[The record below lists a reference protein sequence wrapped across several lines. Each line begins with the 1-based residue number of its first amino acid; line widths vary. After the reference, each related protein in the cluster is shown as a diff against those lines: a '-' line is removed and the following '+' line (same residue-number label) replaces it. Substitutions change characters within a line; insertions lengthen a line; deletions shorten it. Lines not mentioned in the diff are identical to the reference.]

1 MVRRSLPLR
10 GLPEI
15 PEHKFRKGNP
25 YFVNLSNLI
34 ITIPTI
40 LYALTIHEY
49 FHGWTA
55 NRLGDPTARLQGRLT
70 LNPLAHI
77 DIAGALCFIFAHFGW
92 GKPVP
97 VNPYNFKNPKRDNMI
112 VSFAGPA
119 SNFISAFLFG
129 ILFQILRNAHFIPL
143 NLSSLLFNLLLSGII
158 MNLSLAFFNMVPLFP
173 LDGSH
178 ILEGLLPYPMAMKYK
193 EIERYSPFI
202 LLGLIVMGNFAGFSL
217 LSNLLGP
224 PIHYFLKLFTGL

>member
-1 MVRRSLPLR
+1 MD
-10 GLPEI
+10 I
-15 PEHKFRKGNP
+15 
-25 YFVNLSNLI
+25 SNLI
-34 ITIPTI
+34 ISIPTI

-55 NRLGDPTARLQGRLT
+55 NKFGDPTARLQGRLT

-77 DIAGALCFIFAHFGW
+77 DILGALCFVFAHFGW

-97 VNPYNFKNPKRDNMI
+97 INPNNFRNPRRDNMI

-119 SNFISAFLFG
+119 SNFVSALLFG
-129 ILFQILRNAHFIPL
+129 LIFQVLRTVSLPMNVSALFY
-143 NLSSLLFNLLLSGII
+143 NLLISGII
-158 MNLSLAFFNMVPLFP
+158 MNLSLAFFNMIPLFP

-178 ILEGLLPYPMAMKYK
+178 ILEGLLPYPMAMRYK

-202 LLGLIVMGNFAGFSL
+202 LLGLIVMGNFTGVSI
-217 LSNLLGP
+217 LSMVLGP

>member
-1 MVRRSLPLR
+1 MNLNNLLIS
-10 GLPEI
+10 I
-15 PEHKFRKGNP
+15 P
-25 YFVNLSNLI
+25 I
-34 ITIPTI
+34 I

-55 NRLGDPTARLQGRLT
+55 NKFGDPTARLQGRLT

-77 DIAGALCFIFAHFGW
+77 DILGAICFVFARFGW

-97 VNPYNFKNPKRDNMI
+97 VNPYNFRNPRRDNMI

-119 SNFISAFLFG
+119 SNFVSAFLFG
-129 ILFQILRNAHFIPL
+129 VIFQLLRNAPFIPMHVYAIL
-143 NLSSLLFNLLLSGII
+143 YNVLISGII
-158 MNLSLAFFNMVPLFP
+158 INLSLAFFNMIPLFP

-178 ILEGLLPYPMAMKYK
+178 ILEGLLPYSMAQKYK

-202 LLGLIVMGNFAGFSL
+202 LLGLIIMGNYAGISVL
-217 LSNLLGP
+217 GIILGP
-224 PIHYFLKLFTGL
+224 PIHYFLRLFTGL

>member
-1 MVRRSLPLR
+1 MD
-10 GLPEI
+10 
-15 PEHKFRKGNP
+15 
-25 YFVNLSNLI
+25 LSNLI
-34 ITIPTI
+34 ISIPAI

-55 NRLGDPTARLQGRLT
+55 NKFGDPTARLQGRLT

-77 DIAGALCFIFAHFGW
+77 DILGAICFVIAHFGW

-97 VNPYNFKNPKRDNMI
+97 INPNNFRNPRRDNVI

-119 SNFISAFLFG
+119 SNFVSAFAFG
-129 ILFQILRNAHFIPL
+129 IIFQILR
-143 NLSSLLFNLLLSGII
+143 STSLPMNISAVFYNLLLTGII
-158 MNLSLAFFNMVPLFP
+158 MNLSLAFFNMIPLFP

-202 LLGLIVMGNFAGFSL
+202 LLGLIIMGNFTGVSIFSVV
-217 LSNLLGP
+217 LGP
-224 PIHYFLKLFTGL
+224 PVQYFLRLFTGL

>member
-1 MVRRSLPLR
+1 MN
-10 GLPEI
+10 
-15 PEHKFRKGNP
+15 FN
-25 YFVNLSNLI
+25 NLL
-34 ITIPTI
+34 ITIPAI

-55 NRLGDPTARLQGRLT
+55 NKFGDPTARLQGRLT

-77 DIAGALCFIFAHFGW
+77 DILGALCFVFANFGW

-97 VNPYNFKNPKRDNMI
+97 INPYNFKNPRRDNVL

-119 SNFISAFLFG
+119 SNFVSAFLFG
-129 ILFQILRNAHFIPL
+129 VIFQLLRNATFIPL
-143 NLSSLLFNLLLSGII
+143 NVSTNLFNLLLSGIM
-158 MNLSLAFFNMVPLFP
+158 MNLSLAIFNMIPLFP

-178 ILEGLLPYPMAMKYK
+178 ILEGLLPPAMARKYK

-202 LLGLIVMGNFAGFSL
+202 LLGLIIMGNYGGISIFSMV
-217 LSNLLGP
+217 LGP
-224 PIHYFLKLFTGL
+224 PIHYFLRLFTGL

>member
-1 MVRRSLPLR
+1 M
-10 GLPEI
+10 
-15 PEHKFRKGNP
+15 
-25 YFVNLSNLI
+25 NLNKLLVL
-34 ITIPTI
+34 IPTI

-55 NRLGDPTARLQGRLT
+55 NKFGDPTAKLQGRLT

-77 DIAGALCFIFAHFGW
+77 DIFGALCFIFAHFGW

-97 VNPYNFKNPKRDNMI
+97 INPYNFKNPRRDNII

-119 SNFISAFLFG
+119 SNFVSAFFFG
-129 ILFQILRNAHFIPL
+129 LAFQLLRKISFLPMD
-143 NLSSLLFNLLLSGII
+143 LSVFLYNLLITGIMI
-158 MNLSLAFFNMVPLFP
+158 NLSLAFFNMIPLFP

-178 ILEGLLPYPMAMKYK
+178 ILEGLLPYRMAQKYK

-202 LLGLIVMGNFAGFSL
+202 LIGLIILGNYAGISIL
-217 LSNLLGP
+217 GMLLGP
-224 PIHYFLKLFTGL
+224 PIQFFLRLFAGFQ

>member
-1 MVRRSLPLR
+1 MN
-10 GLPEI
+10 
-15 PEHKFRKGNP
+15 FN
-25 YFVNLSNLI
+25 NLL
-34 ITIPTI
+34 ITIPAI

-55 NRLGDPTARLQGRLT
+55 NKFGDPTARLQGRLT

-77 DIAGALCFIFAHFGW
+77 DILGALCFVFANFGW

-97 VNPYNFKNPKRDNMI
+97 INPYNFKNPRRDNVL

-119 SNFISAFLFG
+119 SNFVSAFLFG
-129 ILFQILRNAHFIPL
+129 VIFQLLRNTTFIPM
-143 NLSSLLFNLLLSGII
+143 NVSTNLFNLLLSGIM
-158 MNLSLAFFNMVPLFP
+158 MNLSLAIFNMIPLFP

-178 ILEGLLPYPMAMKYK
+178 ILEGLLPSAMARKYK

-202 LLGLIVMGNFAGFSL
+202 LLGLIIMGNYGGISIFSMV
-217 LSNLLGP
+217 LGP
-224 PIHYFLKLFTGL
+224 PIHYFLRLFTGL

>member
-1 MVRRSLPLR
+1 MN
-10 GLPEI
+10 
-15 PEHKFRKGNP
+15 FN
-25 YFVNLSNLI
+25 NLI
-34 ITIPTI
+34 ISIPTI

-49 FHGWTA
+49 FHGWSA

-77 DIAGALCFIFAHFGW
+77 DILGALCFVFAGFGW

-97 VNPYNFKNPKRDNMI
+97 INPYNFKNPRRDNVI

-119 SNFISAFLFG
+119 ANFVSALMFG
-129 ILFQILRNAHFIPL
+129 ILFQLLRSASFLPSGASAIV
-143 NLSSLLFNLLLSGII
+143 FNLLLSGII
-158 MNLSLAFFNMVPLFP
+158 VNLSLAFFNMIPLYP

-178 ILEGLLPYPMAMKYK
+178 IMEGLLPYPMAQKYK

-202 LLGLIVMGNFAGFSL
+202 LLGIIFIGNYTHISI
-217 LSNLLGP
+217 LSMVLGP
-224 PIHYFLKLFTGL
+224 PIKYFLRLFAGL

>member
-1 MVRRSLPLR
+1 MDFNNLLIS
-10 GLPEI
+10 I
-15 PEHKFRKGNP
+15 PA
-25 YFVNLSNLI
+25 
-34 ITIPTI
+34 I

-55 NRLGDPTARLQGRLT
+55 NKFGDPTAKLQGRLT

-77 DIAGALCFIFAHFGW
+77 DILGALCFVFAHFGW

-97 VNPYNFKNPKRDNMI
+97 INPYNFKNPRRDNVL

-119 SNFISAFLFG
+119 SNFVSAFLFG
-129 ILFQILRNAHFIPL
+129 VIFQLLRNATFIPM
-143 NLSSLLFNLLLSGII
+143 NVSTNLFNLLLSGIM
-158 MNLSLAFFNMVPLFP
+158 MNLSLAFFNMIPLFP

-178 ILEGLLPYPMAMKYK
+178 ILEGLLPSAMTQKYK

-202 LLGLIVMGNFAGFSL
+202 LLGLIIMGNYGGISIFSVV
-217 LSNLLGP
+217 LGP
-224 PIHYFLKLFTGL
+224 PIHYFLRLFTGL

>member
-1 MVRRSLPLR
+1 MR
-10 GLPEI
+10 GEDAELMN
-15 PEHKFRKGNP
+15 FN
-25 YFVNLSNLI
+25 NLL
-34 ITIPTI
+34 ITIPVI

-55 NRLGDPTARLQGRLT
+55 NKFGDSTARLQGRLT

-77 DIAGALCFIFAHFGW
+77 DILGALCFVFANFGW

-97 VNPYNFKNPKRDNMI
+97 INPYNFRNPRRDNVI

-119 SNFISAFLFG
+119 SNFVSAFLFG
-129 ILFQILRNAHFIPL
+129 VTFQLLRNATFIPVNVSANVL
-143 NLSSLLFNLLLSGII
+143 QLLLAGIGV
-158 MNLSLAFFNMVPLFP
+158 NLSLAFFNMIPLFP

-178 ILEGLLPYPMAMKYK
+178 ILEGLLPYRMAQKYK

-202 LLGLIVMGNFAGFSL
+202 LLGIIIMGNYAGISI
-217 LSNLLGP
+217 LSIVLGP
-224 PIHYFLKLFTGL
+224 PIHYFLRLFTGL

>member
-1 MVRRSLPLR
+1 MS
-10 GLPEI
+10 
-15 PEHKFRKGNP
+15 
-25 YFVNLSNLI
+25 VNLNNLLI
-34 ITIPTI
+34 SIPAI

-55 NRLGDPTARLQGRLT
+55 NKFGDPTARLQGRLT

-77 DIAGALCFIFAHFGW
+77 DILGALCFVFAHFGW

-97 VNPYNFKNPKRDNMI
+97 VNPYNFRNPRRDNMI

-119 SNFISAFLFG
+119 SNFVSAFLFG
-129 ILFQILRNAHFIPL
+129 VIFQLLRNTPFIPM
-143 NLSSLLFNLLLSGII
+143 NVSAIFYNLLISGII
-158 MNLSLAFFNMVPLFP
+158 INLSLAFFNMIPLFP

-178 ILEGLLPYPMAMKYK
+178 ILEGLLPYPMAQKYK

-202 LLGLIVMGNFAGFSL
+202 LLGLIILGNYAGIPIL
-217 LSNLLGP
+217 GIILGP
-224 PIHYFLKLFTGL
+224 PIQYFLRLFTGL